1 MNPIKLSLLLAQQAE
16 LLRQVRLANLAGAY
30 RTLRDLAARIG
41 RSPLQ
46 GRVHLRP
53 VDPAQERFC
62 VTLVALEQNQSL
74 VEEHLG
80 DDDLVRLA
88 DAISCATGMPTQEC
102 SFDIGQLAE
111 FAGMLRAELEASGVE
126 FDESVAG
133 PSHERNR

>member
-30 RTLRDLAARIG
+30 RTLRDLAERIA
-41 RSPLQ
+41 RSPLR

-53 VDPAQERFC
+53 VDPAAERFC
-62 VTLVALEQNQSL
+62 VTLTALEQAQSL

-111 FAGMLRAELEASGVE
+111 FAGMLRSELESSGVE
-126 FDESVAG
+126 IDDAVAR
-133 PSHERNR
+133 PSHDRNR